1 MAKEKLILDIRSQRK
16 DGTYPIKLY
25 VVNKRDMLISTGFYS
40 LKENF
45 SDGLYTKNEPNY
57 RQKNA
62 ALRSILSKA
71 ETESILLVSSRT
83 IQNMDDKRYKEHL
96 KKAIFGKE
104 SNDRPKVFIDYLDE
118 FISLKDR
125 EGTITL
131 YNTTRNKISEFD
143 EKATFKSMDKNWLL
157 AFERW
162 MINSGLKVNSYAIH
176 LRNIRAIF
184 NYAIDQEYT
193 TLYPFR
199 KFKIKKEETRKR
211 ALTVEEVRLLRD
223 FPCEKYQERYRDMFL
238 LMIYLI
244 GVNAVDLFMAPNNAI
259 IGDRFE
265 FGRFEYKRAKTG
277 KFYSI
282 KLEPEAHEIIK
293 RYKGKN
299 YMLNIMDEIEDYKNF
314 LHSMD
319 IVLKE
324 IGPMER
330 KGRGGKKERQ
340 PLFPDLSSYWSR
352 HTWATIA
359 ASLDIPKEV
368 IAEALGHTSNSV
380 TDIYIKFDHKKVDQ
394 ANRAVIDLI
403 FKKD

>member
-1 MAKEKLILDIRSQRK
+1 MAKEKMILDIRSKRK

-25 VVNKRDMLISTGFYS
+25 VVNKRDMLISTGFYA

-45 SDGLYTKNEPNY
+45 FDGQYTKNEPNY

-71 ETESILLVSSRT
+71 ETEFILLISSRS
-83 IQNMDDKRYKEHL
+83 QNMDDKKYKEHL
-96 KKAIFGKE
+96 KKVILGKDP
-104 SNDRPKVFIDYLDE
+104 NDKPKVFIDYLDE

-125 EGTITL
+125 KGTIIV
-131 YNTTRNKISEFD
+131 YKTTRNKISEFD
-143 EKATFKSMDKNWLL
+143 NKATFESIDKNWLM

-162 MINSGLKVNSYAIH
+162 MINSGMKVNAYAIH
-176 LRNIRAIF
+176 LRNIRAVF

-211 ALTVEEVRLLRD
+211 ALTVGEVRILRD

-244 GVNAVDLFMAPNNAI
+244 GVNAADLFMAPKNAI
-259 IGDRFE
+259 RG
-265 FGRFEYKRAKTG
+265 GRFEYKRAKTG
-277 KFYSI
+277 KLYSI
-282 KLEPEAHEIIK
+282 KLEPEAYEIINT
-293 RYKGKN
+293 YKGKN
-299 YMLNIMDEIEDYKNF
+299 YMLNIMDEFKDYKNF
-314 LHSMD
+314 LHRMG

-368 IAEALGHTSNSV
+368 IAEALGHSGGSV

-394 ANRAVIDLI
+394 ANRSVINLI
-403 FKKD
+403 FEND

>member
-1 MAKEKLILDIRSQRK
+1 MAKEKMILDIRSKRK

-40 LKENF
+40 TKENF
-45 SDGLYTKNEPNY
+45 SDGQYTKNEPNY

-71 ETESILLVSSRT
+71 ETESILLISSNS
-83 IQNMDDKRYKEHL
+83 QNMDDKKYKEHL
-96 KKAIFGKE
+96 KKVILGKE
-104 SNDRPKVFIDYLDE
+104 SNDKPKVFIDYLDE

-125 EGTITL
+125 KGTIIV
-131 YNTTRNKISEFD
+131 YKTTRNKISEFD
-143 EKATFKSMDKNWLL
+143 NKATFESIDKNWLM

-162 MINSGLKVNSYAIH
+162 MINSGMKVNAYAIH
-176 LRNIRAIF
+176 LRNIRAVF

-211 ALTVEEVRLLRD
+211 ALTVEEVRILRD

-244 GVNAVDLFMAPNNAI
+244 GVNAADLFMAPKNAI
-259 IGDRFE
+259 RG
-265 FGRFEYKRAKTG
+265 GRFEYKRAKTG
-277 KFYSI
+277 KLYSI
-282 KLEPEAHEIIK
+282 KLEPEAYEIINT
-293 RYKGKN
+293 YKGKN
-299 YMLNIMDEIEDYKNF
+299 YMLNIMDEFKDYKNF
-314 LHSMD
+314 LHRMG

-368 IAEALGHTSNSV
+368 IAEALGHNSGSV

-394 ANRAVIDLI
+394 ANRSVINLI
-403 FKKD
+403 FEND

>member
-1 MAKEKLILDIRSQRK
+1 MAKEKMILDIRSKRK

-25 VVNKRDMLISTGFYS
+25 VVNKRDMLISTGFYA

-45 SDGLYTKNEPNY
+45 FDGQYTKNEPNY

-71 ETESILLVSSRT
+71 ETESILLISSNS
-83 IQNMDDKRYKEHL
+83 QNMDDKKYKEHL
-96 KKAIFGKE
+96 KKVILGKE
-104 SNDRPKVFIDYLDE
+104 SNDKPKVFIDYLDE

-125 EGTITL
+125 KGTIIV
-131 YNTTRNKISEFD
+131 YKTTRNKISEFD
-143 EKATFKSMDKNWLL
+143 NKATFESIDKNWLM

-162 MINSGLKVNSYAIH
+162 MINSGMKVNAYAIH
-176 LRNIRAIF
+176 LRNIRAVF

-211 ALTVEEVRLLRD
+211 ALTVEEVRILRD

-244 GVNAVDLFMAPNNAI
+244 GVNAADLFMAPKNAI
-259 IGDRFE
+259 RG
-265 FGRFEYKRAKTG
+265 GRFEYKRAKTG
-277 KFYSI
+277 KLYSI
-282 KLEPEAHEIIK
+282 KLEPEAYEIINT
-293 RYKGKN
+293 YKGKN
-299 YMLNIMDEIEDYKNF
+299 YMLNIMDEFKDYKNF
-314 LHSMD
+314 LHRMG

-368 IAEALGHTSNSV
+368 IAEALGHNSGSV

-394 ANRAVIDLI
+394 ANRSVINLI
-403 FKKD
+403 FEND